1 MSVRDN
7 AALPMRATP
16 RASLRGLLGMAGGLA
31 PLIALALALGLLTV
45 VTNTGLLALASY
57 VIAAAAT
64 HPPLIALS
72 IPLALVRIAGVER
85 AFARYGERIVSHDVT
100 FRLLARLR
108 GRFYARLAPLLP
120 ARLLQFRSGDLLSR
134 MVEDVEELENVY
146 GRVFTPL
153 AVAALT
159 IALVGVALRSFD
171 PTLALAAVGVLLVAG
186 VAVPALALVL
196 GRTTGQRQIALR
208 AERQTA
214 LIDGVQGLADLLA
227 YGRGADQAARVALLD
242 RQLGAANRRAALVEG
257 LQGALGEALTFGSLA
272 LILALAIPQA
282 TAGRFGAV
290 YLAAIAMIV
299 LGAFEAIT
307 PLGRAFAAL
316 GRSLTASG
324 RIFAVIDAVP
334 IVTDPSQPRP
344 LTLTAPP
351 ELTFSGVT
359 FGYAPA
365 GPPALRD
372 IDFTV
377 APGARVAI
385 VGPSGA
391 GKSTLVGLILRFWEP
406 TEGTIALDGHDLREY
421 AQEDV
426 RRALAT
432 LSQDGYLFGDTLRNN
447 LLLTRPDASDDML
460 VAALGRAGLAELLTQ
475 LPHGLDTW
483 LGEHGLRLSGGERQ
497 RVILARALLRDA
509 RLLILDEPTAN
520 LDPVTEAALLAT
532 LHAESAGRS
541 TLMITHRLV
550 QMGGFDL
557 ILVLDSGRIVAR
569 GAHDELLARGGLY
582 RDLYQQQAAAL
593 A

>member
-1 MSVRDN
+1 MSVRHDP
-7 AALPMRATP
+7 ARPTQS
-16 RASLRGLLGMAGGLA
+16 SLRSLLGMVSGLR

-45 VTNTGLLALASY
+45 VTNTGLLAFAAY
-57 VIAAAAT
+57 VIAAAAL
-64 HPPLIALS
+64 HPSLIALS
-72 IPLALVRIAGVER
+72 IPLALVRIAGVGR

-100 FRLLARLR
+100 FQLLARLR

-120 ARLLQFRSGDLLSR
+120 ARLLHFRSGDLLSR

-153 AVAALT
+153 AVAVLT
-159 IALVGVALRSFD
+159 IALAGVALWSFD
-171 PTLALAAVGVLLVAG
+171 PTLALVAVGVLLVAG
-186 VAVPALALVL
+186 IGVPALALAL
-196 GRTTGQRQIALR
+196 GHATGRRQIALR

-227 YGRGADQAARVALLD
+227 YGRGADQAARIATLD

-257 LQGALGEALTFGSLA
+257 LQSALGEVLTFGALA
-272 LILALAIPQA
+272 LILALAIPTA
-282 TAGRFGAV
+282 VAGRFGTV

-316 GRSLTASG
+316 GRSLTASA

-334 IVTDPSQPRP
+334 PVVDPPQPRP
-344 LTLTAPP
+344 LALTAPP
-351 ELTFSGVT
+351 ALTFSGVT
-359 FGYAPA
+359 FGYDPA
-365 GPPALRD
+365 QPVLRD

-377 APGARVAI
+377 APGARVAL

-391 GKSTLVGLILRFWEP
+391 GKSTLVGLLLRFWEP
-406 TEGTIALDGHDLREY
+406 TAGTIALDDHDLREY
-421 AQEDV
+421 AQEDL

-432 LSQDGYLFGDTLRNN
+432 VAQDGYLFGDTLRNN
-447 LLLTRPDASDDML
+447 LLLARPAASDAAL
-460 VAALGRAGLAELLTQ
+460 VAALGRAGLAELLRQ

-497 RVILARALLRDA
+497 RTLLARALLRDA
-509 RLLILDEPTAN
+509 PLLILDEPTAN

-550 QMGGFDL
+550 QMASFDL
-557 ILVLDSGRIVAR
+557 ILVLEGGRLVAR
-569 GAHDELLARGGLY
+569 GTHDELLAQDGLY

-593 A
+593 V

>member
-7 AALPMRATP
+7 VSRPP
-16 RASLRGLLGMAGGLA
+16 QSSLRSLLGMAGGLR
-31 PLIALALALGLLTV
+31 PLIALALLLGLLTV

-57 VIAAAAT
+57 VIAAAAL
-64 HPPLIALS
+64 HPSLIALS
-72 IPLALVRIAGVER
+72 VPLALVRIAGVGR

-159 IALVGVALRSFD
+159 ITLVGVALRSFD
-171 PTLALAAVGVLLVAG
+171 ATLALVAVGVLLVAG
-186 VAVPALALVL
+186 IVVPALALVL
-196 GRTTGQRQIALR
+196 GRTTGRRQVALR

-227 YGRGADQAARVALLD
+227 YGRGADQAARIALLD
-242 RQLGAANRRAALVEG
+242 RQIGAANRRAALVEG

-272 LILALAIPQA
+272 LILALAIP
-282 TAGRFGAV
+282 TAAGGRFGAV
-290 YLAAIAMIV
+290 YLAAITMIV

-324 RIFAVIDAVP
+324 RIFAVIDAEP
-334 IVTDPSQPRP
+334 TVTDPPRPRP
-344 LTLTAPP
+344 LALTTPP
-351 ELTFSGVT
+351 ALVFSGVT

-365 GPPALRD
+365 DPPAVRD

-377 APGARVAI
+377 APGARVAL

-391 GKSTLVGLILRFWEP
+391 GKSTLVGLLLRFWEP
-406 TEGTIALDGHDLREY
+406 RAGTITLAGHDLREY
-421 AQEDV
+421 AQEEV

-432 LSQDGYLFGDTLRNN
+432 VAQDGYLFGDTLRNN
-447 LLLTRPDASDDML
+447 LLLARPDASDDRL
-460 VAALGRAGLAELLTQ
+460 VAALGRAGLTELLQQ

-520 LDPVTEAALLAT
+520 LDAVTEAALLAT
-532 LHAESAGRS
+532 LHAESVGRS

-550 QMGGFDL
+550 QMAGFDL
-557 ILVLDSGRIVAR
+557 ILVLDRGRIVAR
-569 GAHDELLARGGLY
+569 GTHDELLAQGGLY
-582 RDLYQQQAAAL
+582 RDLYQQQTAAL
-593 A
+593 V

>member
-1 MSVRDN
+1 MSVRDS
-7 AALPMRATP
+7 AVRPP
-16 RASLRGLLGMAGGLA
+16 RASLRALLGLAWGLA
-31 PLIALALALGLLTV
+31 PPIALALGLGLLTV

-57 VIAAAAT
+57 VIAAAAL
-64 HPPLIALS
+64 HPSLIALS
-72 IPLALVRIAGVER
+72 VPLALVRIAGVGR
-85 AFARYGERIVSHDVT
+85 AFARYGERLASHDVT

-120 ARLLQFRSGDLLSR
+120 ARLLGFRSGDLLAR

-171 PTLALAAVGVLLVAG
+171 PTLALVAVGVLLVAG
-186 VAVPALALVL
+186 VGVPALALAL
-196 GRTTGQRQIALR
+196 GRATGRQQIALR

-214 LIDGVQGLADLLA
+214 IIDGVQGLADLLA
-227 YGRGADQAARVALLD
+227 YGRGADQAARIALLD
-242 RQLGAANRRAALVEG
+242 RQLGAANRRAALVDG
-257 LQGALGEALTFGSLA
+257 TQGALGEALTFGSLA
-272 LILALAIPQA
+272 LILALAIP
-282 TAGRFGAV
+282 TAASGRFGAV

-334 IVTDPSQPRP
+334 TVADPPQPRP

-351 ELTFSGVT
+351 ALAFSGVT
-359 FGYAPA
+359 FGYTPA
-365 GPPALRD
+365 GPPAVRD
-372 IDFTV
+372 IDVTI

-406 TEGTIALDGHDLREY
+406 MAGTIRLAGHDLRDY

-432 LSQDGYLFGDTLRNN
+432 VAQDGYLFGDTLRNN
-447 LLLTRPDASDDML
+447 LLLARPDAPDDLL
-460 VAALGRAGLAELLTQ
+460 VAALNRAGLTDLLHQ

-509 RLLILDEPTAN
+509 PLLILDEPTAN

-532 LHAESAGRS
+532 LHAESAGRT
-541 TLMITHRLV
+541 TLLITHRLV
-550 QMGGFDL
+550 QMDSFDL
-557 ILVLDSGRIVAR
+557 ILVLDGGRIVAR
-569 GAHDELLARGGLY
+569 GTHDELLTAGGLY
-582 RDLYQQQAAAL
+582 RDLYRQQAAAL

>member
-1 MSVRDN
+1 MSVREN
-7 AALPMRATP
+7 AARPP
-16 RASLRGLLGMAGGLA
+16 QSSLRALLGMAGGLV
-31 PLIALALALGLLTV
+31 PLIALALLLGLLTV

-57 VIAAAAT
+57 VIAAAAL

-72 IPLALVRIAGVER
+72 IPLALVRIAGVGR

-159 IALVGVALRSFD
+159 IALVGVALWSFD
-171 PTLALAAVGVLLVAG
+171 PTLALVAVGVLLIAG
-186 VAVPALALVL
+186 IGVPALALTL
-196 GRTTGQRQIALR
+196 GRATGRRQIALR

-227 YGRGADQAARVALLD
+227 YGRGADQAARIALLD
-242 RQLGAANRRAALVEG
+242 RQLGAANRRAAFVEG

-272 LILALAIPQA
+272 LILALAIPTA
-282 TAGRFGAV
+282 AAGRFGAV
-290 YLAAIAMIV
+290 YFAAIAMIV

-334 IVTDPSQPRP
+334 TVSDPPQPRP

-351 ELTFSGVT
+351 ALTFSGVT
-359 FGYAPA
+359 FGYDPA
-365 GPPALRD
+365 QPVLHD

-391 GKSTLVGLILRFWEP
+391 GKSTIVELLLRFWEP
-406 TEGTIALDGHDLREY
+406 TAGTIALDGHDLRDY
-421 AQEDV
+421 AQEDL

-432 LSQDGYLFGDTLRNN
+432 VAQDGYLFGDTLRNN
-447 LLLTRPDASDDML
+447 LLLARPDASDEAL
-460 VAALGRAGLAELLTQ
+460 VAALGRAGLAELLQQ

-497 RVILARALLRDA
+497 RVLLARALLRNA
-509 RLLILDEPTAN
+509 PLLILDEPTAN

-532 LHAESAGRS
+532 LHAEAAGRS

-550 QMGGFDL
+550 QMAGFDL
-557 ILVLDSGRIVAR
+557 ILVLEGGRIVAR
-569 GAHDELLARGGLY
+569 GTHDELLAQDGLY
-582 RDLYQQQAAAL
+582 RDLYRQQAAAL
-593 A
+593 VA

>member
-1 MSVRDN
+1 MSVRND
-7 AALPMRATP
+7 ATRPPQSSP
-16 RASLRGLLGMAGGLA
+16 RALLGMAGGLA
-31 PLIALALALGLLTV
+31 PLIALALLLGLLTV
-45 VTNTGLLALASY
+45 VANTGLLALASY
-57 VIAAAAT
+57 VIAAAAL

-72 IPLALVRIAGVER
+72 VPLALVRIAGVGR

-108 GRFYARLAPLLP
+108 GRFYERLAPLLP
-120 ARLLQFRSGDLLSR
+120 ARLLDFRSGDLLSR

-159 IALVGVALRSFD
+159 IALVGAALWSFA
-171 PTLALAAVGVLLVAG
+171 PMLALAAVGVLLVAG
-186 VAVPALALVL
+186 IGVPALALLL
-196 GRTTGQRQIALR
+196 GRANGRRQIALR

-227 YGRGADQAARVALLD
+227 YGRGADQAARIAALD
-242 RQLGAANRRAALVEG
+242 RQLGAANRRAVLVEG

-272 LILALAIPQA
+272 IILALAIP
-282 TAGRFGAV
+282 TAASGRFGAV

-334 IVTDPSQPRP
+334 AVNDPPQPRP
-344 LTLTAPP
+344 LALTAPP
-351 ELTFSGVT
+351 ALTFSGVT
-359 FGYAPA
+359 FGYDPA
-365 GPPALRD
+365 QPVLRD

-377 APGARVAI
+377 VPGARVAL

-391 GKSTLVGLILRFWEP
+391 GKSTLVGLTLRFWEP
-406 TEGTIALDGHDLREY
+406 TTGTIALDGHDLRDY
-421 AQEDV
+421 AQEEL

-432 LSQDGYLFGDTLRNN
+432 VAQDGYLFSDTLRNN
-447 LLLTRPDASDDML
+447 VLLAVPDASDDAI
-460 VAALGRAGLAELLTQ
+460 VAALSRAGLTDLLHQ

-497 RVILARALLRDA
+497 RVLLARALLRDA
-509 RLLILDEPTAN
+509 PLLILDEPTAN

-532 LHAESAGRS
+532 LHREAVGRS

-550 QMGGFDL
+550 QMAGFDL
-557 ILVLDSGRIVAR
+557 ILVLDEGRIVAR
-569 GAHDELLARGGLY
+569 GTHDELLAQGGLY
-582 RDLYQQQAAAL
+582 HDLYRQQAAAL

>member
-1 MSVRDN
+1 MSVWDN
-7 AALPMRATP
+7 AARPP
-16 RASLRGLLGMAGGLA
+16 QSPLRSVLGMAGGLS
-31 PLIALALALGLLTV
+31 PLIALALLLGLLTV

-57 VIAAAAT
+57 VIAAAAL
-64 HPPLIALS
+64 HPSLIALS
-72 IPLALVRIAGVER
+72 VPLALVRIAGVGR
-85 AFARYGERIVSHDVT
+85 AVARYGERIVSHDVT

-120 ARLLQFRSGDLLSR
+120 ARLLHFRSGDLLAR

-159 IALVGVALRSFD
+159 IALVGLVLWSFD
-171 PTLALAAVGVLLVAG
+171 PTLALVAVGVLLVAG
-186 VAVPALALVL
+186 IGVPALALTL
-196 GRTTGQRQIALR
+196 GRATGRRQIALR

-227 YGRGADQAARVALLD
+227 YGRGADQAARIATLD
-242 RQLGAANRRAALVEG
+242 RQLGTANRRAAFVEG
-257 LQGALGEALTFGSLA
+257 LQGALGEVLTFGSLA
-272 LILALAIPQA
+272 LILALAIPTA
-282 TAGRFGAV
+282 AAGRFGAV
-290 YLAAIAMIV
+290 YLAAMAMIV

-334 IVTDPSQPRP
+334 IVSDPPQPRP

-351 ELTFSGVT
+351 ALTFSGVT
-359 FGYAPA
+359 FGYDPA
-365 GPPALRD
+365 QPVLRD

-391 GKSTLVGLILRFWEP
+391 GKSTIVGLTLRFWEP
-406 TEGTIALDGHDLREY
+406 TAGTIALDEHDLREY

-432 LSQDGYLFGDTLRNN
+432 VAQDGFLFGDTLRNN
-447 LLLTRPDASDDML
+447 LLLARPDASDDAL
-460 VAALGRAGLAELLTQ
+460 VAALGRAGLTELLHQ

-497 RVILARALLRDA
+497 RVLLARALLRDA
-509 RLLILDEPTAN
+509 PLLILDEPTAN
-520 LDPVTEAALLAT
+520 LDVVTEAVLLAT

-550 QMGGFDL
+550 QMAGFDL
-557 ILVLDSGRIVAR
+557 ILVLEGGRIVAR
-569 GAHDELLARGGLY
+569 GTHDELLAQGGLY
-582 RDLYQQQAAAL
+582 RDLYRQQAAAL

>member
-1 MSVRDN
+1 MSIRQHD
-7 AALPMRATP
+7 ARAPQTP
-16 RASLRGLLGMAGGLA
+16 LRSLIGMAGGLR
-31 PLIALALALGLLTV
+31 PLIALALFLGLLTV
-45 VTNTGLLALASY
+45 VTNTGLLTLASY
-57 VIAAAAT
+57 VIAAAAL
-64 HPPLIALS
+64 HPSLIALS
-72 IPLALVRIAGVER
+72 IPLALVRIAGVGR
-85 AFARYGERIVSHDVT
+85 AFARYGERIASHDVT

-159 IALVGVALRSFD
+159 IALVGVALWSFD
-171 PTLALAAVGVLLVAG
+171 ATLALVAIGVLLVAG
-186 VAVPALALVL
+186 VGVPALALIL
-196 GRTTGQRQIALR
+196 GRTIGQRQIALR

-227 YGRGADQAARVALLD
+227 YGRGADQAARIARLD
-242 RQLGAANRRAALVEG
+242 RELGAANRRAATLEG
-257 LQGALGEALTFGSLA
+257 LQGAFGEVLAFGSLA

-282 TAGRFGAV
+282 VAGRFGAV

-316 GRSLTASG
+316 GRSLAASG
-324 RIFAVIDAVP
+324 RIFAVIDAEP
-334 IVTDPSQPRP
+334 TVTDPPRPRP

-351 ELTFSGVT
+351 ALVFSGVT

-365 GPPALRD
+365 GPPALSD

-377 APGARVAI
+377 QPGARVAI

-391 GKSTLVGLILRFWEP
+391 GKSTLVGLLLRFWEP
-406 TEGTIALDGHDLREY
+406 TAGTITLDGHDLGEY
-421 AQEDV
+421 GQEEL

-432 LSQDGYLFGDTLRNN
+432 VAQDGYLFGDTLRNN
-447 LLLTRPDASDDML
+447 LLLACPDASDDAL
-460 VAALGRAGLAELLTQ
+460 VIALGRAGLAGLLHQ

-497 RVILARALLRDA
+497 RVLLARALLRDA
-509 RLLILDEPTAN
+509 RVLILDEPTAN
-520 LDPVTEAALLAT
+520 LDPVTEAALLTT
-532 LHAESAGRS
+532 LHAESAGHS
-541 TLMITHRLV
+541 TLLITHRLV
-550 QMGGFDL
+550 QMEGFDL
-557 ILVLDSGRIVAR
+557 ILVLEGGRIVAR
-569 GAHDELLARGGLY
+569 GTHDELLARGGLY
-582 RDLYQQQAAAL
+582 RALYQQQAAAL
-593 A
+593 V

>member
-1 MSVRDN
+1 MSGHDN
-7 AALPMRATP
+7 AARPP
-16 RASLRGLLGMAGGLA
+16 RSSLRSLLGMAGGLA
-31 PLIALALALGLLTV
+31 PLIALALLLGLLTV

-57 VIAAAAT
+57 VIAAAAL
-64 HPPLIALS
+64 HPSLIALS
-72 IPLALVRIAGVER
+72 IPLALVRIAGVGR

-108 GRFYARLAPLLP
+108 ERFYARLAPLLP

-171 PTLALAAVGVLLVAG
+171 PTLALVAVGVLLVAG
-186 VAVPALALVL
+186 VGVPALALVL
-196 GRTTGQRQIALR
+196 GRATGRRQIATR

-227 YGRGADQAARVALLD
+227 YGCGADQAARVARLD
-242 RQLGAANRRAALVEG
+242 RQLGAANRRAAIVEG

-272 LILALAIPQA
+272 LILALAIP
-282 TAGRFGAV
+282 TAASGRFGAV

-334 IVTDPSQPRP
+334 TVTDPPQPRP
-344 LTLTAPP
+344 LILTAPP
-351 ELTFSGVT
+351 ALTFSGVT
-359 FGYAPA
+359 FGYAPE
-365 GPPALRD
+365 GPPVLRD

-377 APGARVAI
+377 APGARVAL

-391 GKSTLVGLILRFWEP
+391 GKSTLVGLLLRFWEP
-406 TEGTIALDGHDLREY
+406 TAGAIRLAGHDLGEY
-421 AQEDV
+421 AQEEL

-432 LSQDGYLFGDTLRNN
+432 VAQDGYLFGDTLRNN
-447 LLLTRPDASDDML
+447 LLLARPDAADAAL
-460 VAALGRAGLAELLTQ
+460 VAALRRAGLTELLQQ

-509 RLLILDEPTAN
+509 TVLILDEPTAN
-520 LDPVTEAALLAT
+520 LDSVTEAALLAT
-532 LHAESAGRS
+532 LHDEAAGRS

-550 QMGGFDL
+550 QMEGFDL
-557 ILVLDSGRIVAR
+557 ILVLDGGRIVAR
-569 GAHDELLARGGLY
+569 GTHDELLAQGGLY

-593 A
+593 V

>member
-1 MSVRDN
+1 MSVRDS
-7 AALPMRATP
+7 AVRPP
-16 RASLRGLLGMAGGLA
+16 RAPLRALLGVAGGLA
-31 PLIALALALGLLTV
+31 PPIALALALGLLTV

-57 VIAAAAT
+57 VIAAAAL
-64 HPPLIALS
+64 HPSLIALS
-72 IPLALVRIAGVER
+72 VPLALVRIAGVGR
-85 AFARYGERIVSHDVT
+85 AFARYGERLASHDVT

-120 ARLLQFRSGDLLSR
+120 ARLLHFRSGDLLAR

-171 PTLALAAVGVLLVAG
+171 PTLAMVAVGVLLVAG
-186 VAVPALALVL
+186 VGVPTLALVL
-196 GRTTGQRQIALR
+196 GRATGRRQIALR
-208 AERQTA
+208 AKRQAA

-227 YGRGADQAARVALLD
+227 YGRGADQAARIAILD

-257 LQGALGEALTFGSLA
+257 TQGALGEALTFGALA
-272 LILALAIPQA
+272 LILALAIP
-282 TAGRFGAV
+282 TAASGRFGAV

-307 PLGRAFAAL
+307 PLGHAFAAL

-324 RIFAVIDAVP
+324 RIFDVIDAEPAVA
-334 IVTDPSQPRP
+334 DPPQPRP
-344 LTLTAPP
+344 LTLTTPP
-351 ELTFSGVT
+351 ALAFSGVT
-359 FGYAPA
+359 FGYAPD

-377 APGARVAI
+377 APRARVAI

-391 GKSTLVGLILRFWEP
+391 GKSTLVRLILRFWEP
-406 TEGTIALDGHDLREY
+406 TAGTIRLAGHDLRDY

-426 RRALAT
+426 RRTLAT
-432 LSQDGYLFGDTLRNN
+432 VAQDGYLFGDTLRNN
-447 LLLTRPDASDDML
+447 LLLARSDAPDDLL
-460 VAALGRAGLAELLTQ
+460 VAALNRAGLADLLHQ

-509 RLLILDEPTAN
+509 PLLILDEPTAN
-520 LDPVTEAALLAT
+520 LDPATEAALLAT
-532 LHAESAGRS
+532 LHAEAAGRT
-541 TLMITHRLV
+541 TLLITHRLV
-550 QMGGFDL
+550 QMARFDL
-557 ILVLDSGRIVAR
+557 ILVLDGGRIVAR
-569 GAHDELLARGGLY
+569 GTHDELLARGGLY
-582 RDLYQQQAAAL
+582 RDLYRQQAAAL
-593 A
+593 AR

>member
-7 AALPMRATP
+7 VSRPP
-16 RASLRGLLGMAGGLA
+16 QSSLRSLLGMAGGLRS
-31 PLIALALALGLLTV
+31 LIALALLLGVLTV
-45 VTNTGLLALASY
+45 VTNTGLLVLASY
-57 VIAAAAT
+57 VIAAAAL
-64 HPPLIALS
+64 HPSLIALS
-72 IPLALVRIAGVER
+72 VPLALVRIAGVGR

-159 IALVGVALRSFD
+159 IALVGVALHSFD
-171 PTLALAAVGVLLVAG
+171 ATLALVAVGVLLVAG
-186 VAVPALALVL
+186 VAVPALALAL
-196 GRTTGQRQIALR
+196 GRTTGRQQVALR

-227 YGRGADQAARVALLD
+227 YGRGADQAARIALLD

-272 LILALAIPQA
+272 LILALAIPIA
-282 TAGRFGAV
+282 AGGRFGAV

-324 RIFAVIDAVP
+324 RIFAVIDTEP
-334 IVTDPSQPRP
+334 TVTDPPQPRP
-344 LTLTAPP
+344 LALTTPP
-351 ELTFSGVT
+351 ALVFSGVT

-365 GPPALRD
+365 DPPAVRD
-372 IDFTV
+372 IDFAI
-377 APGARVAI
+377 APGARVAL

-391 GKSTLVGLILRFWEP
+391 GKSTLVGLLLRFWEP
-406 TEGTIALDGHDLREY
+406 SAGTITLAGHDLREY
-421 AQEDV
+421 VQEDV

-432 LSQDGYLFGDTLRNN
+432 VAQDGYLFGDTLRNN
-447 LLLTRPDASDDML
+447 LLLARPDASDDLL
-460 VAALGRAGLAELLTQ
+460 VAALGRAGLVELLRQ

-509 RLLILDEPTAN
+509 PLLILDEPTAN
-520 LDPVTEAALLAT
+520 LDAVTEAALLAT

-550 QMGGFDL
+550 QMEGFDL
-557 ILVLDSGRIVAR
+557 ILVLDRGTIAAR
-569 GAHDELLARGGLY
+569 GTHDELLAQGGLY
-582 RDLYQQQAAAL
+582 RDLYQQQATAL

>member
-1 MSVRDN
+1 MSVREN
-7 AALPMRATP
+7 AARPP
-16 RASLRGLLGMAGGLA
+16 QSSLRALLGMAGGLV
-31 PLIALALALGLLTV
+31 PLIALALLLGLLTV

-57 VIAAAAT
+57 VIAAAAL

-72 IPLALVRIAGVER
+72 IPLALVRIAGVGR

-159 IALVGVALRSFD
+159 IALVGVALWSFD
-171 PTLALAAVGVLLVAG
+171 PTLALVAVGVLLIAG
-186 VAVPALALVL
+186 IGVPALALTL
-196 GRTTGQRQIALR
+196 GRATGRRQIALR

-227 YGRGADQAARVALLD
+227 YGRGADQAARIALLD
-242 RQLGAANRRAALVEG
+242 RQLGAANRRAAFVEG

-272 LILALAIPQA
+272 LILALAIPTA
-282 TAGRFGAV
+282 AAGRFGAV

-334 IVTDPSQPRP
+334 TVSDPPQPRP

-351 ELTFSGVT
+351 ALTFSGVT
-359 FGYAPA
+359 FGYDPA
-365 GPPALRD
+365 QPVLHD

-391 GKSTLVGLILRFWEP
+391 GKSTIVELLLRFWEP
-406 TEGTIALDGHDLREY
+406 TAGTIALDGHDLRDY
-421 AQEDV
+421 AQEDL

-432 LSQDGYLFGDTLRNN
+432 VAQDGYLFGDTLRNN
-447 LLLTRPDASDDML
+447 LLLARPDASDEAL
-460 VAALGRAGLAELLTQ
+460 VAALGRAGLAELLQQ

-497 RVILARALLRDA
+497 RVLLARALLRNA
-509 RLLILDEPTAN
+509 PLLILDEPTAN

-532 LHAESAGRS
+532 LHAEAAGRS

-550 QMGGFDL
+550 QMAGFDL
-557 ILVLDSGRIVAR
+557 ILVLEGGRIVAR
-569 GAHDELLARGGLY
+569 GTHDELLAQDGLY
-582 RDLYQQQAAAL
+582 RDLYRQQAAAL
-593 A
+593 VA

>member
-72 IPLALVRIAGVER
+72 IPLALVRIAGVGR
-85 AFARYGERIVSHDVT
+85 AFARYGERIASHDVT

-532 LHAESAGRS
+532 LHTESAGRS

-569 GAHDELLARGGLY
+569 GTHDELLAQGGLY